1 MTDTLRE
8 KVSVGLALLA
18 LFVLYGLV
26 SEDDY
31 QEALAQEAIYCDNV
45 RSTVW
50 PDYKQID
57 ESVCSKRD

>member
-1 MTDTLRE
+1 MTYTLRE

-57 ESVCSKRD
+57 ESVCFGS

>member
-1 MTDTLRE
+1 M
-8 KVSVGLALLA
+8 GLALLA

-45 RSTVW
+45 RSEVW

-57 ESVCSKRD
+57 ESVCSSRRD

>member
-1 MTDTLRE
+1 MTYTLRE

-31 QEALAQEAIYCDNV
+31 QEALAQEVIYCDNV
-45 RSTVW
+45 RSEVW
-50 PDYKQID
+50 SDYKQID
-57 ESVCSKRD
+57 ESVCSRRD

>member
-1 MTDTLRE
+1 VTYTLRE

-26 SEDDY
+26 SEADY

-45 RSTVW
+45 KSEVW

-57 ESVCSKRD
+57 ESVCSRRD